1 MRTRLFTICS
11 LLILA
16 LPVAARAQDDD
27 RPPEER
33 DRRGRHH
40 HSPGLREVSENAGRS
55 NRRGFWLSAGL
66 GVGGE
71 SFDARDGLGWSDA
84 ESGPFAALKL
94 GGTVGSNV
102 LLGAELSGWTDRYY
116 RNNDL
121 DRSLASLMG
130 IVQWYPAARGDFWLK
145 GGLGFAHSEDRQY
158 FGTGSAVEWKQD
170 GTAFA
175 IGLGYD
181 ARVARNVSLTPS
193 LDFTAHRY
201 SDHDERILSL
211 GVAVTFH

>member
-1 MRTRLFTICS
+1 MRTRLFT
-11 LLILA
+11 LFTMLTLA
-16 LPVAARAQDDD
+16 LPLTVRAQDED
-27 RPPEER
+27 RPPER
-33 DRRGRHH
+33 DRRPPRH
-40 HSPGLREVSENAGRS
+40 HSPGLREVSEHAGRS
-55 NRRGFWLSAGL
+55 RRSGFWLSAGL

-84 ESGPFAALKL
+84 ESGPVAALKL

-102 LLGAELSGWTDRYY
+102 LLGAEVSGWSDRYY
-116 RNNDL
+116 GSNNL

-158 FGTGSAVEWKQD
+158 LGGGSAVEWKQD

-175 IGLGYD
+175 LGLGYD
-181 ARVARNVSLTPS
+181 ARVGRKVSLTPS

-201 SDHDERILSL
+201 SDHDERILSV
-211 GVAVTFH
+211 GVAVMFH

>member
-1 MRTRLFTICS
+1 MGTRLLT
-11 LLILA
+11 LLTLLTMA
-16 LPVAARAQDDD
+16 VPVTARAQDED
-27 RPPEER
+27 RPPPDR
-33 DRRGRHH
+33 DRRGPRH
-40 HSPGLREVSENAGRS
+40 HSPGLREVSEHAGRS
-55 NRRGFWLSAGL
+55 RRSGFWLSAGL

-84 ESGPFAALKL
+84 ESGPVVALKL

-116 RNNDL
+116 NSYDL

-158 FGTGSAVEWKQD
+158 LGGGSAVEWKQD

-175 IGLGYD
+175 LGLGFD
-181 ARVARNVSLTPS
+181 ARVGRNVSLTPS

-201 SDHDERILSL
+201 NDHDERILSL